1 MKRHESIAPISRQ
14 HHSGLLTARLLQRG
28 APPYKGMPTTP
39 EAKRDYT
46 LTFLEQHL
54 LPHFK
59 LEENTVFRLA
69 PQVSGELAQ
78 QTKQLQEQ
86 HQLLE
91 SLILA
96 LPDATQTELPDKLH
110 KIGKLL
116 EQHIRH
122 EERVF
127 FEQLQQELPDE
138 KLQALQQLVQ
148 QHLRE

>member
-1 MKRHESIAPISRQ
+1 MRRHESIVPISRQ
-14 HHSGLLTARLLQRG
+14 HHRGLLTARLLQHG
-28 APPYKGMPTTP
+28 APPYKGMPETP

-46 LTFLEQHL
+46 LNFLQQHL

-59 LEENTVFRLA
+59 LEEETVFKLA
-69 PQVSGELAQ
+69 PEVSEELAQ

-86 HQLLE
+86 HQHLE
-91 SLILA
+91 QLIIA
-96 LPDATQTELPDKLH
+96 LPDATRVELPDRLH

-138 KLQALQQLVQ
+138 KLKALQQMVQ
-148 QHLRE
+148 QHLSQ

>member
-14 HHSGLLTARLLQRG
+14 HHSGLLTARLLQLG

-39 EAKRDYT
+39 EDKRDYT
-46 LTFLEQHL
+46 LNFLQQHL

-59 LEENTVFRLA
+59 LEEDTVFKLA
-69 PQVSGELAQ
+69 PEISEELAQ
-78 QTKQLQEQ
+78 QT
-86 HQLLE
+86 QLLRDQHLQLE
-91 SLILA
+91 RLIVA
-96 LPDATQTELPDKLH
+96 LPDATQTELPDRLH

-138 KLQALQQLVQ
+138 KLQALQQMVQ
-148 QHLRE
+148 QHLGE